1 MVMMRSRVK
10 PEWLCV
16 ANTIIG
22 GEEVEKPRG
31 QALGRIINV
40 DTEITENSNFY
51 RVVLERV
58 TVTQALESSRYLEK
72 MTSHS
77 REEEWFDF
85 RDSLDQVNN
94 LNTGY
99 GRLIQCHLLIIES
112 VLTCR
117 TFC

>member
-1 MVMMRSRVK
+1 MCGEHNHRRR
-10 PEWLCV
+10 
-16 ANTIIG
+16 G
-22 GEEVEKPRG
+22 GREAEGPGSCKDH
-31 QALGRIINV
+31 NV

-51 RVVLERV
+51 WVVLERV
-58 TVTQALESSRYLEK
+58 TVTQALESSRYLKE

-94 LNTGY
+94 LNTDY